1 MPVDVLLPLCIRFA
15 GKETSTAQV
24 SMVSTERDHVFEEPE
39 QPLILLHQFPI
50 EPADLVI
57 LAISVVV
64 SLLRPP
70 GFISAHEHRNAPR
83 EEQNRRKV
91 LDLPLAQRLNVSI
104 VRCSPAPPFHL
115 RLSFEPSLFILPVAL
130 MCFFFQGIQ
139 AVKA

>member
-1 MPVDVLLPLCIRFA
+1 MPVDVLLSLCIRFA

-24 SMVSTERDHVFEEPE
+24 SMVSTESDHVFEEPE
-39 QPLILLHQFPI
+39 QPLMLLRQFPI
-50 EPADLVI
+50 EPANLVI

-70 GFISAHEHRNAPR
+70 GFISAQEHRNAPR

-104 VRCSPAPPFHL
+104 VRYSSTPQFQL
-115 RLSFEPSLFILPVAL
+115 RFSLMPSLLFSPLASL
-130 MCFFFQGIQ
+130 CFSL
-139 AVKA
+139 